1 MPNTEKVN
9 GTDNNEVS
17 QLQSQ
22 ILALQSQLAQTEK
35 ALTNKT
41 KQFDNLVSVY
51 NLLIDKILNT
61 GIER

>member
-1 MPNTEKVN
+1 MPNTEKVT

-17 QLQSQ
+17 QLQAQ

-35 ALTNKT
+35 ALNNKT

>member
-1 MPNTEKVN
+1 MPNTEKVT
-9 GTDNNEVS
+9 GIDNNEVS

-22 ILALQSQLAQTEK
+22 ILTLQSQLAQTEK

>member
-1 MPNTEKVN
+1 MPNTEKVT
-9 GTDNNEVS
+9 GIDNNEAS

>member
-1 MPNTEKVN
+1 MPNTEKVT
-9 GTDNNEVS
+9 GIDNNEVS

>member
-1 MPNTEKVN
+1 MPNTEKVTN
-9 GTDNNEVS
+9 VEDQDIK

-22 ILALQSQLAQTEK
+22 VIALQNQLAQTEK
-35 ALTNKT
+35 ALANKI

-61 GIER
+61 GVER

>member
-1 MPNTEKVN
+1 MPNTEKVT
-9 GTDNNEVS
+9 GIDNNEAS
-17 QLQSQ
+17 HLQSQ

>member
-1 MPNTEKVN
+1 MPNTEKVT

-22 ILALQSQLAQTEK
+22 IIAIQSQLAQTEK

-61 GIER
+61 GIEH